1 MDDDIL
7 PLGLTSQAIGVL
19 MPTIRSKHN
28 VPWKL
33 GSIPE
38 RVATNDNAGDRP

>member
-1 MDDDIL
+1 MDDNIL
-7 PLGLTSQAIGVL
+7 PLGLTSRAIGVL

-28 VPWKL
+28 VPWNAGL
-33 GSIPE
+33 IPA